1 MIHLPLLVLAGCKVG
16 SDPETVSE
24 ISGSYGYGHDVVEL
38 NASELRLLVTAL
50 MNFRNKVARAG
61 KPTEDIN
68 ELILMVTK

>member
-1 MIHLPLLVLAGCKVG
+1 MMLITL
-16 SDPETVSE
+16 SE
-24 ISGSYGYGHDVVEL
+24 ASVINTGILSKRDKTKIVEL

-61 KPTEDIN
+61 KLTEDIN

>member
-1 MIHLPLLVLAGCKVG
+1 MFKKKAEKR
-16 SDPETVSE
+16 
-24 ISGSYGYGHDVVEL
+24 VVEL
-38 NASELRLLVTAL
+38 NASELRLLVTAR